1 MVYPNGYMMTQ
12 IRNTEPNKAKYMKKA
27 TIAALVGLAATMLFS
42 GCLLIQLGGG
52 STTKPQTPTVG
63 QQLTDLK
70 KAKDAGALTDAEYQ
84 AQRAKLLDQK

>member
-1 MVYPNGYMMTQ
+1 MATGIAQPE
-12 IRNTEPNKAKYMKKA
+12 TENRPERIDMKKA
-27 TIAALVGLAATMLFS
+27 TIAALVGLAAAMLFS

-84 AQRAKLLDQK
+84 AQRAKILDQQ